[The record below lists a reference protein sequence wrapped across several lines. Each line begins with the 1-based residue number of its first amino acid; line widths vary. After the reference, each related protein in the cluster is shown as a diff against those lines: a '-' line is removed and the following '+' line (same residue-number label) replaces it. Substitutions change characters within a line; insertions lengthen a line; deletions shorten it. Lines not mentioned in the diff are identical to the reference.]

1 MSSAIFYI
9 NINGLG
15 RSDVSENSPTP
26 ELVNNYLSLRANPFF
41 RGLPFC
47 NFVRNRVYVLNE
59 TRLQVVLMASKGFD
73 NTVFCKILLID
84 HNKCQN

>member
-26 ELVNNYLSLRANPFF
+26 HLLTINNLSKVIPFKS
-41 RGLPFC
+41 
-47 NFVRNRVYVLNE
+47 
-59 TRLQVVLMASKGFD
+59 Q
-73 NTVFCKILLID
+73 
-84 HNKCQN
+84 